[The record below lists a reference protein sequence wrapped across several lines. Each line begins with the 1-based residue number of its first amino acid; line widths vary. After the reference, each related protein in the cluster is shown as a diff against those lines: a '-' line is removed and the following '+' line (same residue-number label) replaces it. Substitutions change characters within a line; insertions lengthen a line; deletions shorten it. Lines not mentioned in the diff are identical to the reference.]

1 MSRDKKYTKEDQ
13 ITYYMEK
20 HDQKSI
26 KKNIIPLSDI
36 LEEDYEKEGISYAE
50 AVRRV
55 RTSHTGTPLEQ
66 AWKELYNEE
75 EYCKKLME
83 KDIIHQIHNIKKAK
97 KLQEE
102 EDSKKKPIEII
113 SEDFRNSYS
122 KEVCRQM
129 EIIIQ
134 KARLMKKFN
143 LVDDDITIAELI
155 KTLEI
160 NDE

>member
-1 MSRDKKYTKEDQ
+1 MSSDKKYTKEDQ

-26 KKNIIPLSDI
+26 KKNIIPLSNI

-83 KDIIHQIHNIKKAK
+83 KDSSHQIQNIKKAK

-102 EDSKKKPIEII
+102 EDKKPIEII
-113 SEDFRNSYS
+113 SEDFRNTYS

-155 KTLEI
+155 RTLEI

>member
-1 MSRDKKYTKEDQ
+1 
-13 ITYYMEK
+13 MEQ
-20 HDQKSI
+20 HDQKST

-36 LEEDYEKEGISYAE
+36 PEEDYEKEGTSYAE

-55 RTSHTGTPLEQ
+55 RTSHTGTPIEQ

-83 KDIIHQIHNIKKAK
+83 KDSSHQIQNIKKAK

-102 EDSKKKPIEII
+102 EDKKPIEII

-134 KARLMKKFN
+134 KAILMKRCN
-143 LVDDDITIAELI
+143 LVDDDITIVELI
-155 KTLEI
+155 RTLEI

>member
-1 MSRDKKYTKEDQ
+1 MSSDKKYTKEDQ

-26 KKNIIPLSDI
+26 KKNIIPLSNI

-83 KDIIHQIHNIKKAK
+83 KDSSHQIQNIKKAK

-102 EDSKKKPIEII
+102 EDKKPIEII
-113 SEDFRNSYS
+113 SEDLRNSYS

-155 KTLEI
+155 RTLEI

>member
-1 MSRDKKYTKEDQ
+1 M
-13 ITYYMEK
+13 
-20 HDQKSI
+20 
-26 KKNIIPLSDI
+26 
-36 LEEDYEKEGISYAE
+36 EEDSSNHI
-50 AVRRV
+50 
-55 RTSHTGTPLEQ
+55 Q
-66 AWKELYNEE
+66 
-75 EYCKKLME
+75 
-83 KDIIHQIHNIKKAK
+83 NIKRAK
-97 KLQEE
+97 KLQEK